1 MEIEAKFALPDVETW
16 RRLQAA
22 DSLAGFALS
31 ASRVKR
37 VRDTYLDT
45 AERKILAAGYACRW
59 REQSDSI
66 LITLKSLN
74 DSQGTIHRREE
85 LEVMLP
91 SEQSQIPVGEWPAS
105 LARERLTQWIGQSPL
120 TPLFELQQTRIIRNV
135 TQGKRLVAELSL
147 DDVCLTVGDRRQAY
161 CELEVELKPEGNEAD
176 LMSLVACLRD
186 EWGLKSEPRSKF
198 ERAMAFSQE
207 SGDGSQGALPG

>member
-1 MEIEAKFALPDVETW
+1 MEIEAKFVLPDLETW

-45 AERKILAAGYACRW
+45 AERKILAAGYACRR
-59 REQSDSI
+59 REQSDGI

-120 TPLFELQQTRIIRNV
+120 TPLFELLQTRIVCNV

-147 DDVCLTVGDRRQAY
+147 DDVCLTVSDRRQAY
-161 CELEVELKPEGNEAD
+161 RELEVELKSEGNEAD

-186 EWGLKSEPRSKF
+186 EWGLQSEPRSKF
-198 ERAMAFSQE
+198 ERAMAFLQE
-207 SGDGSQGALPG
+207 

>member
-1 MEIEAKFALPDVETW
+1 MEIEAKFVLPDLETW

-22 DSLAGFALS
+22 ESLAGFALS

-45 AERKILAAGYACRW
+45 AGRRVLAAGYACRW
-59 REQSDSI
+59 REQSDGI

-120 TPLFELQQTRIIRNV
+120 TPLFELLQTRIVCNV

-147 DDVCLTVGDRRQAY
+147 DDVCLTVSDRRQAY
-161 CELEVELKPEGNEAD
+161 RELEVELKSEGNEAD

-198 ERAMAFSQE
+198 ERAMAFLQE
-207 SGDGSQGALPG
+207 

>member
-1 MEIEAKFALPDVETW
+1 MEIEAKFVLPDLETW

-45 AERKILAAGYACRW
+45 AERKILAAGYACRR
-59 REQSDSI
+59 REQSDGI

-120 TPLFELQQTRIIRNV
+120 TPLFELLQTRIVCNV

-147 DDVCLTVGDRRQAY
+147 DDVCLTVSDRRQAY
-161 CELEVELKPEGNEAD
+161 RELEVELKSEGNEAD

-198 ERAMAFSQE
+198 ERAMAFLQE
-207 SGDGSQGALPG
+207 

>member
-66 LITLKSLN
+66 LITLKSLD

-85 LEVMLP
+85 LEVKLP

-105 LARERLTQWIGQSPL
+105 PARERLTQWIGQSPL
-120 TPLFELQQTRIIRNV
+120 TPLFELQQTRIVRNV

-147 DDVCLTVGDRRQAY
+147 DDVCLTVSDRRQAY
-161 CELEVELKPEGNEAD
+161 RELEVELKPEGNEAD

-186 EWGLKSEPRSKF
+186 EWGLQSEPRSKF
-198 ERAMAFSQE
+198 ERAMAFLQE
-207 SGDGSQGALPG
+207 